1 MIRRGIAMFVM
12 TTAGILTARPAEAWN
27 AVGHMVVAK
36 SAYDRLSAD
45 EQAGLAAILSDHPHF
60 GQYLSAERPEDV
72 ELGVWAAMRAGVW
85 PDWIRPPRRF
95 DGDPTQHPV
104 YRFHR
109 GPWHYVN
116 FPYIAGRASDALP
129 VRSLPAATDIVRQIP
144 SCVRFGAASDA
155 NDPDAEPGLTAAQNR
170 AVRLCWLIHLV
181 GDLHQPL
188 HAASLIDERRLP
200 GPEHDDQGGNLLAV
214 RVEIGAFPTRLHGF
228 WDQLPGTD
236 NHPASIVRLV
246 EELRR
251 DPALQPEQ
259 LSELRAG
266 DDVRTWTAESYAA
279 AVKYAYLNGELPT
292 AVWDES
298 RPPLPAVDDVPI
310 LPVGYERSARDVARR
325 RLVVASY
332 RLAELLSAAV
342 R

>member
-1 MIRRGIAMFVM
+1 MFRRGLAAA
-12 TTAGILTARPAEAWN
+12 TLTAACLAAASASAWN
-27 AVGHMVVAK
+27 AVGHMAVGK
-36 SAYDRLSAD
+36 LAYDRLSSE
-45 EQAGLAAILSDHPHF
+45 EQAVLTAVLAEHPHYE
-60 GQYLSAERPEDV
+60 QYLSANRPDDV
-72 ELGVWAAMRAGVW
+72 EPGAWAAMRAGVW

-95 DGDPTQHPV
+95 EGDPAQHPV

-116 FPYIAGRASDALP
+116 FPYIAGQSSDALP
-129 VRSLPAATDIVRQIP
+129 AKSLPAATDIIRQIP
-144 SCVRFGAASDA
+144 LCLRFSGATIEVDR
-155 NDPDAEPGLTAAQNR
+155 DAEPGLTAAQNR

-236 NHPASIVRLV
+236 NHPASVLRLV
-246 EELRR
+246 DELGR
-251 DPALQPEQ
+251 DAKLQPDQ
-259 LSELRAG
+259 LPELNAD

-292 AVWDES
+292 AVWDDS
-298 RPPLPAVDDVPI
+298 RPPAVDDVPI
-310 LPVGYERSARDVARR
+310 LPVGYERTARDMARR
-325 RLVVASY
+325 RLVVAAH
-332 RLAELLSAAV
+332 RLAELLSTAA